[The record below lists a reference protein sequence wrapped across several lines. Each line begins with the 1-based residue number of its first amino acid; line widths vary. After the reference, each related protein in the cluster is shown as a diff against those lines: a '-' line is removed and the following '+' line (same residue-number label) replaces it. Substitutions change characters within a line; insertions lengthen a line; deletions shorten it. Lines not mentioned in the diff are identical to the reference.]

1 MRKQIVAAVAVG
13 VLALGLAVSTAWA
26 SGAISVNIPF
36 SFMVKDKEMP
46 AGQYEIRAEGDQTK
60 LVVKGTGAV
69 VLVPVIER
77 LADTGAKQPKI
88 VFDKILN
95 GTAVLSEVHMPGQD
109 GFLVGV
115 ATARESHVV
124 LTGKQ

>member
-1 MRKQIVAAVAVG
+1 MRKQIVTAAAVAVF
-13 VLALGLAVSTAWA
+13 ALGLAVSVAWA
-26 SGAISVNIPF
+26 SGTISVKIPF

-60 LVVKGTGAV
+60 LAIRGSGAMV
-69 VLVPVIER
+69 MVPVIER
-77 LADTGAKQPKI
+77 LADTGAKEPKI

-115 ATARESHVV
+115 ATARESHVT
-124 LTGKQ
+124 LTGKE

>member
-1 MRKQIVAAVAVG
+1 MRKQIVTAAAVG
-13 VLALGLAVSTAWA
+13 VFALGLAVSTVWA
-26 SGAISVNIPF
+26 AGAISVKIPF

-46 AGQYEIRAEGDQTK
+46 AGEYQILTEAGQTK
-60 LVVKGTGAV
+60 LVVKGTGTVA
-69 VLVPVIER
+69 LVPVIER

-95 GTAVLSEVHMPGQD
+95 GTPVLSEVHIPGED

-115 ATARESHVV
+115 ATAKETHVV
-124 LTGKQ
+124 LTGKD

>member
-1 MRKQIVAAVAVG
+1 MRKQIVTAVAVA

-46 AGQYEIRAEGDQTK
+46 AGQYEIRAEGDQSK
-60 LVVKGTGAV
+60 LVVKGTGTV

-95 GTAVLSEVHMPGQD
+95 ATAVLSEVHIPGQD

-115 ATARESHVV
+115 ATARESHVT
-124 LTGKQ
+124 LTGKE

>member
-1 MRKQIVAAVAVG
+1 MRKQIVTAAAVG

-46 AGQYEIRAEGDQTK
+46 AGQYEIRAEGDQSK
-60 LVVKGTGAV
+60 LVVKGTSV
-69 VLVPVIER
+69 TVLVPVIER

-115 ATARESHVV
+115 ATAKESHVV
-124 LTGKQ
+124 VTGKE